1 MFFRRKKSGGHAY
14 LQIVENRWDK
24 GKVRQRVIA
33 TLGRLDKLVD
43 SDQLDRLL
51 VSGSRFSEKLAV
63 LWAHQKAEAPVLRR
77 VSIGPDLLFRRL
89 WRDLGVDEVLEEV
102 LADRGFEF
110 PVERAV
116 YLTVLHR
123 LFVSGSDRRAEHWRR
138 DFHIPGS
145 EDLKLHHLYRTMA
158 WLGSPLADDAQWG
171 STGFSPR
178 CEKDRIEEKLF
189 ARRRDLFTP
198 LQVVF
203 FDTTSMYFEG
213 EGGSEL
219 GRYGKSKD
227 HRPDRKQLV
236 AGAILDGNGTPVC
249 SEIWPGNTADV
260 KTLLPLVDRLR
271 ARFGVGEV
279 CVVCDRGMIS
289 KKTIEELERR
299 NMKYILGARMRAQSE
314 VKRDVLGRGGSF
326 EEVRGPREKAKD
338 PSPLKVKEVFVSDRR
353 YVLCLNEEQARKDA
367 ADREAIL
374 AGLKDALKHG
384 SKSLVGNKGYRRFL
398 KSTGN
403 FKIDGAKVKAE
414 ARYDGKWVLRTNLD
428 LPTKD
433 VALRYKELWM
443 VEDTFRTMKSIL
455 DTRPIFHKC
464 DETIRGHVFC
474 SFLALA
480 LQKELRQRLNARG
493 LGTVVEWDRLKRDL
507 VALEEVEHDFN
518 GKTFVVR
525 TETVGD
531 CGRALQAVGAAMPP
545 TVRLKETG

>member
-1 MFFRRKKSGGHAY
+1 
-14 LQIVENRWDK
+14 
-24 GKVRQRVIA
+24 
-33 TLGRLDKLVD
+33 
-43 SDQLDRLL
+43 
-51 VSGSRFSEKLAV
+51 
-63 LWAHQKAEAPVLRR
+63 
-77 VSIGPDLLFRRL
+77 
-89 WRDLGVDEVLEEV
+89 
-102 LADRGFEF
+102 
-110 PVERAV
+110 
-116 YLTVLHR
+116 
-123 LFVSGSDRRAEHWRR
+123 
-138 DFHIPGS
+138 
-145 EDLKLHHLYRTMA
+145 MA

-260 KTLLPLVDRLR
+260 KSLLPIVDRLR

-299 NMKYILGARMRAQSE
+299 NMKYILGARMRAQNE

-326 EEVRGPREKAKD
+326 EEIRGPREKAKD
-338 PSPLKVKEVFVSDRR
+338 PSPLKVKEVIVEDRR

-374 AGLKDALKHG
+374 AGLKDALKRG
-384 SKSLVGNKGYRRFL
+384 GKSLVGNKGYRRFL
-398 KSTGN
+398 KSSGS
-403 FKIDGAKVKAE
+403 FVIDAAKVKAE

-455 DTRPIFHKC
+455 DTRPIYHKC

-480 LQKELRQRLNARG
+480 LQKELRKRLNARG

-507 VALEEVEHDFN
+507 VALEEVEQDFN

-545 TVRLKETG
+545 TVRLKESG